1 MKAWIAF
8 WNILLKDMRSYYLKP
23 PNISWGLIFP
33 LAWTAMFFVRSGR
46 GLESIP
52 DLLPGLMSVSVLFG
66 TTSMLAVTVTFE
78 KKGRSFERLLLA
90 PIPLEVLMLAK
101 TTGAILFGAANA
113 FVPLAVA
120 SLLTDLSGIAWL
132 TLIPA
137 VVLIAVSSTFL
148 GLFIAVSVSEVF
160 EAQTFSNFFRFPMI
174 FLCGLFFPVGHLPIW
189 LRPLSYALPLTYGAD
204 VLHGSIGLSAQMPF
218 LIDFIV
224 LGCFCGA
231 LFAVSLRNIQS
242 KWIV

>member
-1 MKAWIAF
+1 MKPWIAF
-8 WNILLKDMRSYYLKP
+8 WNILAKDMRSYYLKP
-23 PNISWGLIFP
+23 PNISWGIVFP
-33 LAWTAMFFVRSGR
+33 LAWTAMFFIRSGS
-46 GLESIP
+46 GLDSIP
-52 DLLPGLMSVSVLFG
+52 NLLPGVMAVSVLFG

-90 PIPLEVLMLAK
+90 PIPLELLMLAK
-101 TTGAILFGAANA
+101 TTGAIAFGVANA
-113 FVPLAVA
+113 FVPVIIAVFLA
-120 SLLTDLSGIAWL
+120 DLSTVNWP

-174 FLCGLFFPVGHLPIW
+174 FLTGLFFPIEKLPLW

-204 VLHGSIGLSAQMPF
+204 VLHASIRGAGHMP
-218 LIDFIV
+218 LLLDFA
-224 LGCFCGA
+224 LLAAFCAA
-231 LFAVSLRNIQS
+231 LFGVSLRNIRRR
-242 KWIV
+242 WIV